1 MLGQDDYC
9 TLTGELGVACSL
21 ALSTSKVIIVDE
33 ELEGGEEPLVK

>member
-9 TLTGELGVACSL
+9 TLTCELGVASSL

-33 ELEGGEEPLVK
+33 ELEGGEEPLVE